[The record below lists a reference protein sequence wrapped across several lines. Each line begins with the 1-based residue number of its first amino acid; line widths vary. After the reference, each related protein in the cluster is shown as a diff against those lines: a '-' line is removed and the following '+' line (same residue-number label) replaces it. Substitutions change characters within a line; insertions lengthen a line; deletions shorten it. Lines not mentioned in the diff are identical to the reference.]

1 MSDGRYELGYHDG
14 LQKALGLVR
23 EVVEQVET
31 FPRGMDIPEAVPKLE
46 GEWKGL
52 IKAWLYHATS
62 KIEDEL
68 VESYEKGS

>member
-23 EVVEQVET
+23 EVVDQVET
-31 FPRGMDIPEAVPKLE
+31 FPRGMEVLE
-46 GEWKGL
+46 GVPSLPEGMKRV
-52 IKAWLYHATS
+52 IKHWLLEATS